1 MCPYSYSSTTEYAY
15 DATGNKYCEVDPYE
29 YAQGVT
35 TYNSSGQVVQ
45 VTNPLG
51 GITLTSYDP
60 AGNVL
65 STTVESDNTTNDRDV
80 TTSYTYDG
88 DNRVLTTTVGS
99 GSDTSTTAESYD
111 PNSNVC
117 CSVSANAYATGSYQC
132 PSWQPWWISEPPSP
146 SSLYSTA
153 PSTSQANDVTTAFYN
168 ADGDMLQ
175 TTNPGVE
182 TSISSYDADGRTT
195 CSEDAVNLANW
206 LAANPSATYSYNCPA
221 PALTTPPIRRPRRF
235 TSS

>member
-1 MCPYSYSSTTEYAY
+1 
-15 DATGNKYCEVDPYE
+15 
-29 YAQGVT
+29 
-35 TYNSSGQVVQ
+35 
-45 VTNPLG
+45 
-51 GITLTSYDP
+51 
-60 AGNVL
+60 
-65 STTVESDNTTNDRDV
+65 
-80 TTSYTYDG
+80 
-88 DNRVLTTTVGS
+88 
-99 GSDTSTTAESYD
+99 
-111 PNSNVC
+111 
-117 CSVSANAYATGSYQC
+117 VSANAYATGSYQC

-206 LAANPSATYSYNCPA
+206 LAANPSATYSYNCPSA
-221 PALTTPPIRRPRRF
+221 GLVGSLPRRRDRALLVNSDRSGLPGKGRAERMQEGADTLPPGRF
-235 TSS
+235 SVAQKSRVATPRQAAVSLCCCLTEGPTSAPQ